1 MKNRESA
8 LSDPIRKIRASLRV
22 APVGSRIICSVL
34 AGRSSDAEGFDQS
47 QSAAWE
53 EALDFARAQRLLP
66 LVHVHLAKQEYH
78 VPQDAAL
85 AFRDS
90 YYQHMIGNTRRYRA
104 MLNVIQSLQSFGI
117 ELIVLKGAF
126 ISEVIYRNPAVRRS
140 ADLDILVRSTDL
152 ESATRGLV
160 QLGYEPVSPIDFDGK
175 FQDQH
180 HRPHHL
186 PGFHKQG
193 SPLVEVHFN
202 LAPSSGP
209 FVIDIDRMW
218 QRAQKVDLGHVS
230 TLALDPIDL
239 LLHVC
244 IHTSYH
250 HAFSFGLAQLYD
262 IVAIIRYYGASL
274 DWRAFIA
281 RAEDWRAAKS
291 AYIALL
297 LARGLL
303 DAEVPDDVLVDLSPE
318 DLEDDLRDWA
328 VNQVL
333 AQRTPM
339 GEVEDDKADSNL
351 VASPWV
357 GFKRTIRSAFPSRQ
371 TMAYIYPVDDRPYL
385 LPLYYVLRGFQMF
398 AKYGRR
404 SWAVLFGFHR
414 RNEGIA
420 RKVAYHTF
428 RNWLVD

>member
-1 MKNRESA
+1 
-8 LSDPIRKIRASLRV
+8 
-22 APVGSRIICSVL
+22 
-34 AGRSSDAEGFDQS
+34 
-47 QSAAWE
+47 
-53 EALDFARAQRLLP
+53 
-66 LVHVHLAKQEYH
+66 
-78 VPQDAAL
+78 
-85 AFRDS
+85 
-90 YYQHMIGNTRRYRA
+90 
-104 MLNVIQSLQSFGI
+104 
-117 ELIVLKGAF
+117 
-126 ISEVIYRNPAVRRS
+126 
-140 ADLDILVRSTDL
+140 
-152 ESATRGLV
+152 
-160 QLGYEPVSPIDFDGK
+160 
-175 FQDQH
+175 
-180 HRPHHL
+180 
-186 PGFHKQG
+186 
-193 SPLVEVHFN
+193 
-202 LAPSSGP
+202 
-209 FVIDIDRMW
+209 
-218 QRAQKVDLGHVS
+218 
-230 TLALDPIDL
+230 
-239 LLHVC
+239 
-244 IHTSYH
+244 
-250 HAFSFGLAQLYD
+250 
-262 IVAIIRYYGASL
+262 L

-385 LPLYYVLRGFQMF
+385 LPLYYVLRGFQML